1 MNIELDRYY
10 TPSNVA
16 DIILD
21 KSSFSRAD
29 SCVDSTCGS
38 GNLLSA
44 ATRHFGTARC
54 IGLDQD
60 KRAIAKLRK
69 ENPDWILSTAN
80 LLNKNSYIK
89 TLAFNIY
96 RTCDLLVLNP
106 PFSHC
111 GKKYIEIDYAG
122 SKLRTSIA
130 MAHIIKS
137 FEIFKPQN
145 GAIIIVPESLLYSE
159 TDSSARKILADK
171 YQIKEILE
179 LECTTFRGA
188 RVHSVAIEI
197 LSGAST
203 LLNKYSPIQKE
214 IIRSKFIRG
223 NLPVYKKQV
232 DDGGTPYIHSTDLKN
247 LIYPNSLSSLI
258 KVKPLG
264 DNLIKGHVILF
275 PRVGVPKIE
284 NIIPIEIKDKTQL
297 SDCVLS
303 LVFEDY
309 SDALEVEKRIKSK
322 WEGFLHLY
330 RGTGARYTTTSR
342 MIPFLNS
349 IGITTI

>member
-10 TPSNVA
+10 TPSNIA
-16 DIILD
+16 DIVLD
-21 KSSFSRAD
+21 RSSFSRAD

-44 ATRHFGTARC
+44 ATRHFGTTRC

-60 KRAIAKLRK
+60 KRTIAKLRK
-69 ENPDWILSTAN
+69 ENPDWILSNAD

-89 TLAFNIY
+89 TLAFNTS

-130 MAHIIKS
+130 MAHILKS
-137 FEIFKPQN
+137 FEIFEPHD

-159 TDSSARKILADK
+159 TDSLARNLISSK

-179 LECTTFRGA
+179 LECTTFKGA
-188 RVHSVAIEI
+188 RVNSVAIEI
-197 LSGAST
+197 LIGSPTSP
-203 LLNKYSPIQKE
+203 NKSKPIQKE
-214 IIRSKFIRG
+214 LIRSKLIRG
-223 NLPVYKKQV
+223 NLPVYKKQI
-232 DDGGTPYIHSTDLKN
+232 DDNGVPYIHSTDLNK
-247 LIYPNSLSSLI
+247 LTSPYNSSILN

-264 DNLIKGHVILF
+264 SNLIKGYVILF
-275 PRVGVPKIE
+275 PRVGTPKIE
-284 NIIPIEIKDKTQL
+284 FIIPIEIKDNTQL

-303 LVFEDY
+303 LIFDNY
-309 SDALEVEKRIKSK
+309 SDAFEVGKRIKSK
-322 WEGFLHLY
+322 WQGFLHLY
-330 RGTGARYTTTSR
+330 RGTGARYTTLSR
-342 MIPFLNS
+342 MTPFLNS
-349 IGITTI
+349 IGVTTI